1 LAPPHQPTTGQT
13 PCRIPVFKVLRT
25 RKAGKA
31 YRGEHGQSPALGE
44 QSIHIELFNDS
55 SLIADTSLPPLALG
69 EQIIR
74 IDNSNNSSLIVD
86 TPKSPLALGEQSIR
100 IDLSDDLSLI
110 ADTSLPTPGDLDLP
124 NDLSLISDTSIPLFV
139 QLLDSDNSM
148 IVDTTMH
155 MDSMVVDTT
164 MNMDSILDV
173 VGLAVANK

>member
-1 LAPPHQPTTGQT
+1 LAPPQQPTTGQT

-69 EQIIR
+69 DQIIR

-110 ADTSLPTPGDLDLP
+110 ADTSLHLG
-124 NDLSLISDTSIPLFV
+124 
-139 QLLDSDNSM
+139 
-148 IVDTTMH
+148 
-155 MDSMVVDTT
+155 
-164 MNMDSILDV
+164 
-173 VGLAVANK
+173 